1 MTWVITIL
9 GATATGKTSLGI
21 ALARAL
27 DGEVINGDALQV
39 YQGLDI
45 GTAKATRVERDEV
58 PHHMIDILAPDEP
71 HSAGDFVRRARVLV
85 DDIAA
90 RGKVPIVVGGSG
102 LYLRALVDGLSPIP
116 PVPPAIREGVQ
127 ARLAARGLAALYAE
141 LRDIDPQMA
150 ERLNPGDRQRIT
162 RALEVAEATGRSLSS
177 WQQETPPEPPLEA
190 TKLGLTLPRAILYDR
205 VARRVRGMVDDGWV
219 AEVRTLLGNGVG
231 HSAPAFQAIGYR
243 QIADHVLG
251 FLSLEQAVEE
261 TIRATRRY
269 AKRQCTW
276 FRRERDVDWL
286 DALTVSQ
293 AMDSLVQRLL
303 ARRRNLAQ

>member
-1 MTWVITIL
+1 MSWVITIL
-9 GATATGKTSLGI
+9 GATATGKTALGI
-21 ALARAL
+21 ALSKAL

-39 YQGLDI
+39 YRGFDI
-45 GTAKATRVERDEV
+45 GTAKATLAERAEV
-58 PHHMIDILAPDEP
+58 PHHLIDILAPDEP
-71 HSAGDFVRRARVLV
+71 HSAGDFVRRARALV
-85 DDIAA
+85 DDITA

-116 PVPPAIREGVQ
+116 SVPRSIRDRILT
-127 ARLAARGLAALYAE
+127 RLDQQGLAALLAQ
-141 LRDIDPQMA
+141 LQKIDPQMA
-150 ERLNPGDRQRIT
+150 ARLSSGDRQRIT

-177 WQQETPPEPPLEA
+177 WQQEPPPEPALEA

-243 QIADHVLG
+243 QIADHILG
-251 FLSLEQAVEE
+251 LLSLEQAVEE

-286 DALTVSQ
+286 DALTVSH

-303 ARRRNLAQ
+303 ARRRKLAQ